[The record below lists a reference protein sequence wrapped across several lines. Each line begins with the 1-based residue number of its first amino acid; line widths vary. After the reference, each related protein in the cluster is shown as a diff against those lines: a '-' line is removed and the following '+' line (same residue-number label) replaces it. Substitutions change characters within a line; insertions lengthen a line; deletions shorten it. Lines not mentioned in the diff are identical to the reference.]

1 MANKKNN
8 NIMEQNATVEKK
20 TKQSYVKELR
30 KMLTEGRITDESLKS
45 KVESTLSTFDKDMTK
60 VSKTTI
66 VDLCN
71 EVIVHLASTTKSEDS
86 APAPAPVE
94 GSLKPKKKGGITKS
108 KPKSEEVPE
117 TAEDESAVT
126 DDESTDEEKP
136 VKKTGKKSSL
146 KKSDKDSKKKTEVE
160 TSTPVTTIGA
170 DRIPC
175 AKRFPAEID
184 HPELGKLIACTGEY
198 TKYEEIFKAL
208 MDEENPKTLYLAC
221 YWTKRHI
228 KEFGYTY
235 LFDVEAPKSGFTD
248 NLDIVQAVL
257 TCETVKRLFAMSRY
271 TEALYRFDAEDFE
284 YIEDTDPANGEKFL
298 VRVSQ
303 GMEFEIYRPADEEV
317 VTAE

>member
-1 MANKKNN
+1 MLIMANKKNN
-8 NIMEQNATVEKK
+8 NMEQNAAVEKK

-45 KVESTLSTFDKDMTK
+45 KVESTLSAFDKDMTK

-71 EVIVHLASTTKSEDS
+71 EVIVHLASTAKSEDS

-94 GSLKPKKKGGITKS
+94 GSLKPKKKGAKS
-108 KPKSEEVPE
+108 KPKSEEVPAE
-117 TAEDESAVT
+117 TAEEDSDESAVT
-126 DDESTDEEKP
+126 EETAP
-136 VKKTGKKSSL
+136 AKTEKSGKKKSSL

-198 TKYEEIFKAL
+198 TEYDEIFKAL
-208 MDEENPKTLYLAC
+208 MDEENPQTLYFAC

-228 KEFGYTY
+228 KEFGYNS

-303 GMEFEIYRPADEEV
+303 GMEFEIYRPADE
-317 VTAE
+317 VTTE

>member
-1 MANKKNN
+1 MATKKNN
-8 NIMEQNATVEKK
+8 MEQNAAVEKK

-30 KMLTEGRITDESLKS
+30 KMLTEGRISDESLKS
-45 KVESTLSTFDKDMTK
+45 KVESTLSAFDKDMTK
-60 VSKTTI
+60 VSKTDI

-71 EVIVHLASTTKSEDS
+71 EVVNHLVDNSKSEEQTT
-86 APAPAPVE
+86 APAPKEA
-94 GSLKPKKKGGITKS
+94 SLKPKKKGGKS
-108 KPKSEEVPE
+108 KKTEEPVEEVPE
-117 TAEDESAVT
+117 TTEQDSDESAVT
-126 DDESTDEEKP
+126 EETTP
-136 VKKTGKKSSL
+136 AKTEKSGKKKSSL

-198 TKYEEIFKAL
+198 TEYNEIFKAL
-208 MDEENPKTLYLAC
+208 MDEENPQTLYFAC

-228 KEFGYTY
+228 KEFGYNS
-235 LFDVEAPKSGFTD
+235 LFDVEAPKGGFTD

-303 GMEFEIYRPADEEV
+303 GMEFEIYRPADE
-317 VTAE
+317 VTTE

>member
-1 MANKKNN
+1 MANKN

-30 KMLTEGRITDESLKS
+30 KMLTDGRITDESLKS
-45 KVESTLSTFDKDMTK
+45 KVESTLSAFDKDMTK

-71 EVIVHLASTTKSEDS
+71 EVITHMVATSKKTEEQTT
-86 APAPAPVE
+86 APATAPKE
-94 GSLKPKKKGGITKS
+94 ASLKPKKKGAKS

-126 DDESTDEEKP
+126 GDESTDEEKP

-228 KEFGYTY
+228 KEFGYTH
-235 LFDVEAPKSGFTD
+235 LFDVEAPKGGFTN

-284 YIEDTDPANGEKFL
+284 YIEDIDPANGEKFL

-303 GMEFEIYRPADEEV
+303 GMEFEIYRPADE
-317 VTAE
+317 VTTE